1 MKILGIQKNHHSS
14 VALFENENLLYF
26 NEEERLLKIK
36 KDYRFPFLCLKEIKK
51 KFNKVDLVLLTGY
64 TNEGN
69 NYIFQYLKNEL
80 NLITQ
85 KNELYYYH
93 NSHHLIHAAKAF
105 FDSPFKNAL
114 IFVLDG
120 RGSTYNLSN
129 GEIGYETTS
138 VYEVNEDK
146 NFKCLFKKIYTNS
159 EVDDKIKVNFTT
171 ETFIFYKIKTLS
183 IDSGTQ
189 VEISNDNDIG
199 PFYGLACKNYGWHNE
214 EGKLMGLSAYG
225 KEITNIDKICNSSDL
240 FVKNLGD
247 SNSNNYFN
255 FNKYSDIKITQEN
268 QQNLKNLSY
277 AIQKKFENDYFNL
290 INKFLEKKKYNNI
303 ILTGGTGLN
312 VVNNFKIKQKLPQYN
327 LFVDPLCSDVGLSIG
342 ICKYYLNINHPEIN
356 LKKLNNLYLGPK
368 YEYDLKLKNN
378 EILFDDIDVLKIVEL
393 LIQGNI
399 VALYQGGCEAG
410 PRALGNRSLLLD
422 PRIKNGKEIMNS
434 VKQREFFRP
443 FACSIL
449 KEKFKEWF
457 DTVGLDESP
466 FMMYAFQALKGVK
479 EKINSV
485 IHVDNTC
492 RVQTVS
498 KKDNIF
504 FYDLLQ
510 TFYKIT
516 NIPILMNT
524 SFNLAGET
532 IVETP
537 EDALDTLRRSKIEY
551 LYFSDIKKLIFIKN
565 K

>member
-36 KDYRFPFLCLKEIKK
+36 KDYRFPFSCLKEIKK
-51 KFNKVDLVLLTGY
+51 KFNEVNLVLLSGY

-69 NYIFQYLKNEL
+69 NFIFQYLKNEL

-85 KNELYYYH
+85 KNQINFYY

-114 IFVLDG
+114 IFVLDH

-138 VYEVNEDK
+138 VYEVNDDK
-146 NFKCLFKKIYTNS
+146 NFKCLLKKIYTNS
-159 EVDDKIKVNFTT
+159 EVNDKIKVNFNV
-171 ETFIFYKIKTLS
+171 ETSVFYKIKTLS
-183 IDSGTQ
+183 IDSDTQ

-199 PFYGLACKNYGWHNE
+199 AFYSIASKNYGWNDE

-225 KEITNIDKICNSSDL
+225 KEVTNFDKICNSSDF

-247 SNSNNYFN
+247 LNSNNYFN
-255 FNKYSDIKITQEN
+255 FNKYNDIKVTQEN
-268 QQNLKNLSY
+268 QENLKNLSY
-277 AIQKKFENDYFNL
+277 AIQKKFENDYFSL
-290 INKFLEKKKYNNI
+290 INKFLKKKKYNNI

-312 VVNNFKIKQKLPQYN
+312 VVNNYKIKKKLLENN

-342 ICKYYLNINHPEIN
+342 ICKFYINNHLPQIKLN
-356 LKKLNNLYLGPK
+356 KLNNLYLGPK
-368 YEYDLKLKNN
+368 YEYNLKLKNN
-378 EILFDDIDVLKIVEL
+378 EILLDDIGVLKIVEL

-399 VALYQGGCEAG
+399 VALYQGGSEAG

-422 PRIKNGKEIMNS
+422 PRLKNGKKIMNL

-449 KEKFKEWF
+449 KEEFKKWF
-457 DTVGLDESP
+457 DTAGLDESP
-466 FMMYAFQALKGVK
+466 FMMYACQALKGVK

-498 KKDNIF
+498 EKDNIF
-504 FYDLLQ
+504 FYTLLREFNKL
-510 TFYKIT
+510 TDV
-516 NIPILMNT
+516 PILMNT

-537 EDALDTLRRSKIEY
+537 EDALDTLRKSKIEY
-551 LYFSDIKKLIFIKN
+551 LYFSDVKKLIFIKN

>member
-1 MKILGIQKNHHSS
+1 MKILGIQKNHQSS

-26 NEEERLLKIK
+26 NEEEKLLKIK

-69 NYIFQYLKNEL
+69 SYIIQYLKNEL
-80 NLITQ
+80 NLIEKFDDT
-85 KNELYYYH
+85 LFYR
-93 NSHHLIHAAKAF
+93 NSHHLIHAAKAY
-105 FDSPFKNAL
+105 FDSSFEDAL
-114 IFVLDG
+114 IFVVDG
-120 RGSTYNLSN
+120 RGSTFNLTN
-129 GEIGYETTS
+129 GEIGFETTS
-138 VYEVNEDK
+138 VYEVDNDK

-159 EVDDKIKVNFTT
+159 EINDKIKVNFTT
-171 ETFIFYKIKTLS
+171 ETANFHKIKTLS
-183 IDSGTQ
+183 IDNDTQ

-199 PFYGLACKNYGWHNE
+199 LFYALACKNYGWPDE

-225 KEITNIDKICNSSDL
+225 KEEANIDKICNSSD
-240 FVKNLGD
+240 FFIKKLGYL
-247 SNSNNYFN
+247 NSNFFFN
-255 FNKYSDIKITQEN
+255 FDKYTDIKMTQEN
-268 QQNLKNLSY
+268 SENLINLSY
-277 AIQKKFENDYFNL
+277 AIQKKFENEYFNL
-290 INKFLEKKKYNNI
+290 INKFLKKKKYSNI

-312 VVNNFKIKQKLPQYN
+312 VVNNFKIKKKLPKYN
-327 LFVDPLCSDVGLSIG
+327 LFVDPLCGDVGLSIG
-342 ICKYYLNINHPEIN
+342 ICKYYMNMNHPEIK
-356 LKKLNNLYLGPK
+356 LKKLNNLYLGTK
-368 YEYDLKLKNN
+368 YEYDFKLKNN
-378 EILFDDIDVLKIVEL
+378 EILFDDIDVFKIAEL
-393 LIQGNI
+393 LVQGNI

-443 FACSIL
+443 FACSML
-449 KEKFKEWF
+449 KEKFNEWF
-457 DTVGLDESP
+457 DTAGLNESP

-498 KKDNIF
+498 EEDNVLL
-504 FYDLLQ
+504 YNLLQ
-510 TFYKIT
+510 EFNKIT

-532 IVETP
+532 MVETP
-537 EDALDTLRRSKIEY
+537 EDALDTLRRSNIEY
-551 LYFSDIKKLIFIKN
+551 LYFSDIKKLIFVKN